1 VTKNGAGTVTKQVD
15 YTYDVYDRRIG
26 KTLDSD
32 GAGTRPATT
41 ERYVYDGDNIALVFS
56 GNTLKQRYLY
66 VDKADEFWAG
76 FANVVTGGLSNQIRE
91 AIYGSM
97 SLK

>member
-1 VTKNGAGTVTKQVD
+1 MVFTQ
-15 YTYDVYDRRIG
+15 
-26 KTLDSD
+26 TLDSD

-66 VDKADEFWAG
+66 VDKADEYWAG

-91 AIYGSM
+91 AIYGS
-97 SLK
+97 SVRCNQQGFVYNLGQVGGVRLT